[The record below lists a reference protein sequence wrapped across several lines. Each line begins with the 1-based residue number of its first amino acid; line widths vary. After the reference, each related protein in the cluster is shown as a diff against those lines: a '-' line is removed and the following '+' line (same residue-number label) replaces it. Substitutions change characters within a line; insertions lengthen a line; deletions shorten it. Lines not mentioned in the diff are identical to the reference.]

1 LSEDKIYLPFWL
13 VTAKA
18 INQMKTQISK
28 DALEVQ
34 MLASFKS
41 SWQRLGFST
50 QIPLGGDKMPRRA
63 YAATVADVVQNFM
76 QEQEAQPA
84 EAVFIVLQ
92 TTLGNAS
99 QLGAKLVK
107 EQWLKEDSPAQ
118 AADDLLARLLAR
130 KS

>member
-1 LSEDKIYLPFWL
+1 MAQAE
-13 VTAKA
+13 
-18 INQMKTQISK
+18 NQMKTLIPK

-34 MLASFKS
+34 MLASFKA
-41 SWQRLGFST
+41 SWQQLGFST

-63 YAATVADVVQNFM
+63 YAATVADVIQRFM
-76 QEQEAQPA
+76 QEQEAQAA
-84 EAVFIVLQ
+84 EAVFLILQ

>member
-1 LSEDKIYLPFWL
+1 
-13 VTAKA
+13 
-18 INQMKTQISK
+18 
-28 DALEVQ
+28 